1 VPKGTPKP
9 IIDKVRAAV
18 EKTMDTPEVKKG
30 MAFQAT
36 EIVIRGPAEFR
47 KVVQASMVKNEKL
60 VKAVGLT
67 AN

>member
-1 VPKGTPKP
+1 VVKT
-9 IIDKVRAAV
+9 V
-18 EKTMDTPEVKKG
+18 ELPDVKKALALQG
-30 MAFQAT
+30 T

-47 KVVQASMVKNEKL
+47 KVVEASMAQNAKV